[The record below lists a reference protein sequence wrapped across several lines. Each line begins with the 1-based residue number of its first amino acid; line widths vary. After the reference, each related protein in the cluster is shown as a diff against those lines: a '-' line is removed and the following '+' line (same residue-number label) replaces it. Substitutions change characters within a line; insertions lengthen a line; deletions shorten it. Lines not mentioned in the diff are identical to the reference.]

1 MALLWRPPEHKRKLS
16 ETGKSKNVSGW
27 LSSSVS
33 STSIAQA
40 VRRLPVKCVKCI
52 NNVNHRNCSYLA
64 ANWRN

>member
-1 MALLWRPPEHKRKLS
+1 MALLWWPLEYKRKLS
-16 ETGKSKNVSGW
+16 ETGKSKKNVSGW
-27 LSSSVS
+27 LS